1 MAPGRRRTYVTIG
14 LFVALVM
21 VAALAA
27 ACSARATGGAAGPL
41 TPGAGGTQAGD
52 AQAGGSPGPK
62 GAAAG
67 PGAKAAGSDW
77 NRVLKALAFMQATP
91 PDKPVVVLLGGSAAR
106 ESTISDKSWRDQIVA
121 KGGPA
126 TLAWNMGSRNR
137 TMAQNV
143 AVVKALP
150 KGAKA
155 LVYIGINL
163 GSFTSAQKTASI
175 TLPSPAP
182 TSSPSLQQPHQYSTT
197 TGILTTA
204 NKRARV
210 QGWLSD
216 RYPVYKRNFATS
228 AGVLETLIKVCRTRG
243 YKPVLFELPRN
254 TDVIGG
260 SLNAPTTR
268 YRAKCRALAARYG
281 IPWVSLVS
289 RSRLPSSSFYDLWHL
304 VEPGRAV
311 WQGLLS
317 AKTAALLKTYGYD
330 GGGP

>member
-1 MAPGRRRTYVTIG
+1 MGPGHRRTCVTIG
-14 LFVALVM
+14 LVAALVV

-27 ACSARATGGAAGPL
+27 ACSAQATGGATGSL
-41 TPGAGGTQAGD
+41 TPGAGA
-52 AQAGGSPGPK
+52 AQAGGSPGP
-62 GAAAG
+62 GDAAAG
-67 PGAKAAGSDW
+67 GGAKGADSEW
-77 NRVLKALAFMQATP
+77 TRVLKALAFMRANTP
-91 PDKPVVVLLGGSAAR
+91 TRPVVVLLGGSAAR
-106 ESTISDKSWRDQIVA
+106 ESTISDASWREQIVA

-150 KGAKA
+150 KGVKA

-182 TSSPSLQQPHQYSTT
+182 TSSPSLRQPHQYGTT
-197 TGILTTA
+197 TGILTMA
-204 NKRARV
+204 KKRALV
-210 QGWLSD
+210 QGWLAD
-216 RYPVYKRNFATS
+216 RYPVYKSNFATS
-228 AGVLETLIKVCRTRG
+228 AGVLETLIKVCRARG

-254 TDVIGG
+254 TDIIGG
-260 SLNAPTTR
+260 SLNAPTTK
-268 YRAKCRALAARYG
+268 YRAKCKALAAKYG
-281 IPWVSLVS
+281 IPWVSLVNQA
-289 RSRLPSSSFYDLWHL
+289 RLPNSGFYDLWHL
-304 VEPGRAV
+304 VEPGRTV

-317 AKTAALLKTYGYD
+317 VKTAALLKTYGYD